1 MLRCKDVV
9 VVKDQ
14 GGKVVATVPY
24 ERVYYSYGEG
34 DSVETVEVTA
44 NGEVIGSKERPVG
57 TSKYDSQS
65 LFSEMIADL
74 QREDPSKDPLLTV
87 LSEVEYSKDL
97 AARNKK
103 RAQTL
108 AAQESPEKAIASMV
122 KMLCRKIPGLSES
135 AARAIIEQARS
146 NA

>member
-14 GGKVVATVPY
+14 SGKVVATVPY
-24 ERVYYSYGEG
+24 ERTYYSYGAG
-34 DSVETVEVTA
+34 DQIETVEVTA
-44 NGEVIGSKERPVG
+44 NGEVVGTKERPIG
-57 TSKYDSQS
+57 KSRWDSQT
-65 LFSEMIADL
+65 LFSEMIQDL
-74 QREDPSKDPLLTV
+74 QHENPGTDPLVTV

-97 AARNKK
+97 ATRNKK

-108 AAQESPEKAIASMV
+108 AAQESPEKAISSMV

>member
-1 MLRCKDVV
+1 MLRCKDLI

-14 GGKVVATVPY
+14 SGKVLTTVPY
-24 ERVYYSYGEG
+24 ERVYYSYGQG
-34 DSVETVEVTA
+34 DNVQTVKVTA
-44 NGEVIGSKERPVG
+44 NGEDVGVKEKPVG
-57 TSKYDSQS
+57 TSKWDTQT

-74 QREDPSKDPLLTV
+74 QKENPKTDPLLTV

-97 AARNKK
+97 AVRNKK
-103 RAQTL
+103 RAQAL
-108 AAQESPEKAIASMV
+108 AAQESPEKAIESMV
-122 KMLCRKIPGLSES
+122 KMLCKKIPGLSES